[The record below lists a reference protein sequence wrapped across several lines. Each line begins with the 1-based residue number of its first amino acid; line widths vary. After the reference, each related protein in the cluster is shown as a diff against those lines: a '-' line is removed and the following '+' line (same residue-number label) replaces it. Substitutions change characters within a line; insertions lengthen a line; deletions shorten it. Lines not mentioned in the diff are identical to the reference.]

1 MGKSQRKQHQGRKP
15 PRRHMPNSMPE
26 CTESSEPFDPTV
38 ICPHCLN
45 KAAASQHQ
53 TDRFGQPGV
62 FVCPTCRARIE
73 PQDYAAARARIK
85 AEAERTCNAVQPVNN
100 RIAGMERL
108 RQRMPF
114 ALLKRL
120 VARISAAYCNAHQTE
135 LVQDRDARR
144 ALRAVDAFPAS
155 AYYLSSWFS
164 LTGRPLSHKAAD
176 KSLSSWSLRCDLAGN
191 AIAVQGADNRPTT
204 RGVHAE
210 WLVHNAL
217 DLGIRNGDLPS
228 DMQLCTNIYLPN
240 PHANEQ
246 ERICY
251 GSSFFGRGSS
261 YLNSIKPLYTQIDC
275 LAITRRA
282 IYVLEVKSRGGDIRV
297 NQNNSPARALP
308 DGTTNS
314 LMPAVQQCEA
324 HASAFATMHPA
335 IPFERIFELTVFANC
350 NSFESP
356 HADFKNNVLV
366 STCSDAH
373 APFIHAIAR
382 QEHAL
387 ASKEPLFSLD
397 EVQSMA
403 TTIRQR
409 YGDINGKKERLH
421 MERIALISTL
431 RPRC

>member
-1 MGKSQRKQHQGRKP
+1 MGKVKRKQHQGCKP

-26 CTESSEPFDPTV
+26 CTESIEPFDPTA

-45 KAAASQHQ
+45 KAAVSQFQ
-53 TDRFGQPGV
+53 IDRFEQPGV
-62 FVCPTCRARIE
+62 FVCPACQKRIE
-73 PQDYAAARARIK
+73 PQDYAAARAHIK
-85 AEAERTCNAVQPVNN
+85 AEAEWARTAVQPINN
-100 RIAGMERL
+100 RIASMERL

-114 ALLKRL
+114 TFLKRL
-120 VARISAAYCNAHQTE
+120 VARVSSAYCNAHQKE
-135 LVQDRDARR
+135 LIQDRDAQRVSR
-144 ALRAVDAFPAS
+144 TAGIFPTS

-164 LTGRPLSHKAAD
+164 LTGRALTHKTAD
-176 KSLSSWSLRCDLAGN
+176 EKLSSWSLRCNLADN
-191 AIAVQGADNRPTT
+191 AVAVQGADARPTT

-210 WLVHNAL
+210 WLTHNAL
-217 DLGIRNGDLPS
+217 DLGIRSGDLPG

-246 ERICY
+246 ERICF
-251 GSSFFGRGSS
+251 GSSSFGRYSN
-261 YLNSIKPLYTQIDC
+261 YLNSVKPLYTQIDC
-275 LAITRRA
+275 LAITRHA
-282 IYVLEVKSRGGDIRV
+282 VYVFEVKSRAGDIRV
-297 NQNNSPARALP
+297 NQNNSPSRTLP

-324 HASAFATMHPA
+324 HASAFATMYPN
-335 IPFERIFELTVFANC
+335 IPFERIFELTIFANC
-350 NSFESP
+350 DSFESP

-366 STCSDAH
+366 STCSDTE

-382 QEHAL
+382 QEQAL

-397 EVQSMA
+397 EAQSMA

-421 MERIALISTL
+421 MERIALLSTL
-431 RPRC
+431 RPRR